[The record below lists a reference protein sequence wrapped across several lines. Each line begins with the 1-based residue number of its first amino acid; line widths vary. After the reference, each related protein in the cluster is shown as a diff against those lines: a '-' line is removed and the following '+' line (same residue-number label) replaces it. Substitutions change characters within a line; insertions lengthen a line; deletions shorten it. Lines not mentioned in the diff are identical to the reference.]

1 LQLQTLEFGIWWI
14 LSATFLLPFLLRKH
28 ENTPQRFLGFA
39 NCFVLALITF
49 NGLAPYLGV
58 KTVGS
63 FTMYSNLRTEDKF
76 TNHFILPAELL
87 RVVDLEDDV
96 VQILD
101 GSSQYFNS
109 WIFSQKKI
117 PYFEFQSYMNKL
129 TQTEQGNLPIKYL
142 RKGKVHSVAQINQV
156 AEFIKEPPVLLR
168 KLIAF
173 HAVMPKDK
181 PQTCQW

>member
-1 LQLQTLEFGIWWI
+1 MTPAK
-14 LSATFLLPFLLRKH
+14 SATAAATRMTKA
-28 ENTPQRFLGFA
+28 ERRGNE
-39 NCFVLALITF
+39 LIHA
-49 NGLAPYLGV
+49 GRDADQDV
-58 KTVGS
+58 HAI
-63 FTMYSNLRTEDKF
+63 D
-76 TNHFILPAELL
+76 
-87 RVVDLEDDV
+87 DLEDDV
-96 VQILD
+96 VQILE

-129 TQTEQGNLPIKYL
+129 AQSEQGNLSIKYL
-142 RKGKVHSVAQINQV
+142 RKGEVHWVAHIDQA
-156 AEFIKEPPVLLR
+156 AEFIREPPVLLR